1 LTPKEIAVAT
11 KNLKDIADRDEWNV
25 HVGGVKREGKELE
38 MLKKKLEEREWEM
51 KFLKEV
57 MGLDFGALDEED
69 AVFVPIWVE
78 KDYVQRDDIHKS
90 DETNAAFTKATQ
102 LHGLDLSAD
111 LPLITLDSSAK
122 QQDTQPIFD
131 PPADDMS
138 LVDPKADDI
147 NSAIVATPTTL
158 QSLAVEEQ
166 STITI
171 LTTPSSGSVTPKII
185 YTTPSRAISILRK
198 VAYPTLLALA
208 SMYASWV
215 VFNYVLW
222 LQPCIVL
229 PSLILK
235 HRDAFVFAA
244 VLLGPL
250 LWMVIG
256 YVCSAKMRGVV

>member
-1 LTPKEIAVAT
+1 M
-11 KNLKDIADRDEWNV
+11 R
-25 HVGGVKREGKELE
+25 
-38 MLKKKLEEREWEM
+38 
-51 KFLKEV
+51 FLVEV
-57 MGLDFGALDEED
+57 MGLDFGVLDKED
-69 AVFVPIWVE
+69 GGFVPIWVE
-78 KDYVQRDDIHKS
+78 KDDVQRDDVRKS

-131 PPADDMS
+131 PPGDDMS
-138 LVDPKADDI
+138 LVDPKANDI
-147 NSAIVATPTTL
+147 NSAVVANPATL

-166 STITI
+166 SSNTI
-171 LTTPSSGSVTPKII
+171 LTPPSSGSVTPKII
-185 YTTPSRAISILRK
+185 YATHSRAISILRK

-222 LQPCIVL
+222 LQSCIIL

-235 HRDAFVFAA
+235 HRDAFALAA

-256 YVCSAKMRGVV
+256 YVCSVKMRGVVWVVVWACIGASQVITRRDWGRILA